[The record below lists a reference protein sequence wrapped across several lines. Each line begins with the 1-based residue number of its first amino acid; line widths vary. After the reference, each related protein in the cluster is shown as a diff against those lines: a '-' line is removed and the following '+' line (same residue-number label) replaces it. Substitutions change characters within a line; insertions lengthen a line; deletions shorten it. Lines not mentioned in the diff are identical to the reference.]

1 MKNNLIKG
9 QAIPFTQ
16 SNIDTDAIIPKQYLK
31 SIKKSGFGP
40 FLFDSL
46 RYLDPG
52 DLSTTKDRK
61 SNKDFILNI
70 KPFDTGTIIVAN
82 DNFGC
87 GSSREHAVWALKDF
101 GIKVIISSSFAD
113 IFYRNS
119 FKNSLLLIRVKKKE
133 VEELLIDIKNLGRYE
148 LTIDIQNQTIS
159 TPKDKVYR
167 FDINPTDKERII
179 LGYDDIGLTLKL
191 SDKII
196 SYENKMKIKK
206 PWIFEDSHDTE

>member
-1 MKNNLIKG
+1 MKNKLIKG
-9 QAIPFTQ
+9 QAIPFAQ

-40 FLFDSL
+40 YLFDSL

-61 SNKDFILNI
+61 INPDFILNI
-70 KPFDTGTIIVAN
+70 DPFKTGSIIIAN

-119 FKNSLLLIRVKKKE
+119 FKNSLLLISLNKKE
-133 VEELLIDIKNLGRYE
+133 IEELLKEIENLIKYE
-148 LTIDIQNQTIS
+148 LTIDIQSQTIT
-159 TPKDKVYR
+159 TPDGKVFK
-167 FDINPTDKERII
+167 FDINSSDKERII

-191 SDKII
+191 SEKIT

-206 PWIFEDSHDTE
+206 PWMFEDNHESN

>member
-1 MKNNLIKG
+1 MKNKIIG

-52 DLSTTKDRK
+52 DLSTTSSR
-61 SNKDFILNI
+61 NVNPDFILNI
-70 KPFDTGTIIVAN
+70 EPFKTGNIIVAN

-101 GIKVIISSSFAD
+101 GIEAIISSSFAD
-113 IFYRNS
+113 IFHRNS
-119 FKNSLLLIRVKKKE
+119 FKNSLLLICISKDDIE
-133 VEELLIDIKNLGRYE
+133 VLLNDISGSAKYE
-148 LTIDIQNQTIS
+148 LTIDIQNQTIK
-159 TPKDKVYR
+159 TPNDTVFS
-167 FDINPTDKERII
+167 FDINPSDKERII
-179 LGYDDIGLTLKL
+179 LGYDDIGLTLQH
-191 SDKII
+191 SDKIKE
-196 SYENKMKIKK
+196 YESKMKIKK
-206 PWIFEDSHDTE
+206 PWIFEDNHE

>member
-1 MKNNLIKG
+1 MKNKTIIG

-52 DLSTTKDRK
+52 DLSTTSNRK
-61 SNKDFILNI
+61 INPNFILNI
-70 KPFDTGTIIVAN
+70 EPFKTGNIIVAN

-101 GIKVIISSSFAD
+101 GIEAIISSSFAD

-119 FKNSLLLIRVKKKE
+119 FKNSLLLICISKDDVE
-133 VEELLIDIKNLGRYE
+133 VLLDDISSSAKYE
-148 LTIDIQNQTIS
+148 LTIDIQNQTIK
-159 TPKDKVYR
+159 TPSDIVFS
-167 FDINPTDKERII
+167 FDINPSDKERII
-179 LGYDDIGLTLKL
+179 LGYDDIGLTLKH
-191 SDKII
+191 SDKIKE
-196 SYENKMKIKK
+196 YESKMKIKK
-206 PWIFEDSHDTE
+206 PWMFEDNHE

>member
-1 MKNNLIKG
+1 MKNKVIKG

-46 RYLDPG
+46 RYLEAG
-52 DLSTTKDRK
+52 DLSTTNNRK
-61 SNKDFILNI
+61 VNPDFILNI
-70 KPFDTGTIIVAN
+70 DPYKSGNIIVAN

-101 GIKVIISSSFAD
+101 GIEAIISSSFAD

-119 FKNSLLLIRVKKKE
+119 LKNSLLLICLSKKDIQI
-133 VEELLIDIKNLGRYE
+133 LLADSSNTSKYE
-148 LTIDIQNQTIS
+148 LTIDIQSQTIT
-159 TPKDKVYR
+159 TPDAKV
-167 FDINPTDKERII
+167 FKFNITAPDKERII
-179 LGYDDIGLTLKL
+179 FGYDDIGLTLKH
-191 SDKII
+191 SDKINE
-196 SYENKMKIKK
+196 YENKMKRKK
-206 PWIFEDSHDTE
+206 PWIFEESHE

>member
-1 MKNNLIKG
+1 MKNKIIKG

-52 DLSTTKDRK
+52 DLSTTSSR
-61 SNKDFILNI
+61 NINPDFILNI
-70 KPFDTGTIIVAN
+70 EPFKTGNIIVAN

-101 GIKVIISSSFAD
+101 GIEAIISSSFAD
-113 IFYRNS
+113 IFHRNS
-119 FKNSLLLIRVKKKE
+119 FKNSLLLICITKDDIE
-133 VEELLIDIKNLGRYE
+133 VLLDDISGSAKYE
-148 LTIDIQNQTIS
+148 LTIDIQNQTIK
-159 TPKDKVYR
+159 TPNDMVFS
-167 FDINPTDKERII
+167 FDINPSDKERII
-179 LGYDDIGLTLKL
+179 LGYDDIGLTLQH
-191 SDKII
+191 SDKIKE
-196 SYENKMKIKK
+196 YESKMKIKK
-206 PWIFEDSHDTE
+206 PWMFEDNHE

>member
-1 MKNNLIKG
+1 MKNKIIKG

-52 DLSTTKDRK
+52 DLSTTSSR
-61 SNKDFILNI
+61 NINPDFILNI
-70 KPFDTGTIIVAN
+70 EPFKTGNIIVAN

-101 GIKVIISSSFAD
+101 GIEAIISSSFAD
-113 IFYRNS
+113 IFHRNS
-119 FKNSLLLIRVKKKE
+119 FKNSLLLICITKDDIE
-133 VEELLIDIKNLGRYE
+133 VLLDDISSSTKYE
-148 LTIDIQNQTIS
+148 LTIDIQNQTIK
-159 TPKDKVYR
+159 TPNDTVFS
-167 FDINPTDKERII
+167 FDINPSDKERII
-179 LGYDDIGLTLKL
+179 LGYDDIGLTLKH
-191 SDKII
+191 SDKIKE
-196 SYENKMKIKK
+196 YESKMKIKK
-206 PWIFEDSHDTE
+206 PWMFEDNHE

>member
-1 MKNNLIKG
+1 MKNKTIIG

-52 DLSTTKDRK
+52 DLSTTSSRK
-61 SNKDFILNI
+61 INPNFILNI
-70 KPFDTGTIIVAN
+70 EPFKTGNIIVAN

-101 GIKVIISSSFAD
+101 GIEAIISSSFAD

-119 FKNSLLLIRVKKKE
+119 FKNSLLLICISKDDVE
-133 VEELLIDIKNLGRYE
+133 VLLDDISSSAKYE
-148 LTIDIQNQTIS
+148 LTIDIQNQTIK
-159 TPKDKVYR
+159 TPSDIVFS
-167 FDINPTDKERII
+167 FDINPSDKERII
-179 LGYDDIGLTLKL
+179 LGYDDIGLTLKH
-191 SDKII
+191 SDKIKE
-196 SYENKMKIKK
+196 YESKMKIKK
-206 PWIFEDSHDTE
+206 PWMFEDNHE

>member
-52 DLSTTKDRK
+52 DLSTTKERK

-101 GIKVIISSSFAD
+101 GIKAIISSSFAD

-159 TPKDKVYR
+159 TPKDKVYK
-167 FDINPTDKERII
+167 FDINPTDKERIV

-206 PWIFEDSHDTE
+206 PWIFEDSHDSK

>member
-1 MKNNLIKG
+1 MKNKIIG

-52 DLSTTKDRK
+52 DLSTTSSR
-61 SNKDFILNI
+61 NVNPDFILNI
-70 KPFDTGTIIVAN
+70 EPFKTGNIIVAN

-101 GIKVIISSSFAD
+101 GIEAIISSSFAD
-113 IFYRNS
+113 IFHRNS
-119 FKNSLLLIRVKKKE
+119 FKNSLLLICISKDDIQV
-133 VEELLIDIKNLGRYE
+133 LLDDISGSAKYE
-148 LTIDIQNQTIS
+148 LTIDIQNQTIK
-159 TPKDKVYR
+159 TPNDTVFS
-167 FDINPTDKERII
+167 FDINPSDKERII
-179 LGYDDIGLTLKL
+179 LGYDDIGLTLQH
-191 SDKII
+191 SDKIKE
-196 SYENKMKIKK
+196 YESKMKIKK
-206 PWIFEDSHDTE
+206 PWMFEDNHE

>member
-1 MKNNLIKG
+1 MKNKIIG

-52 DLSTTKDRK
+52 DLSTTSSR
-61 SNKDFILNI
+61 NVNPDFILNI
-70 KPFDTGTIIVAN
+70 EPFKTGNIIVAN

-101 GIKVIISSSFAD
+101 GIEAIISSSFAD
-113 IFYRNS
+113 IFHRNS
-119 FKNSLLLIRVKKKE
+119 FKNSLLLICISKDDIQV
-133 VEELLIDIKNLGRYE
+133 LLDDISGSAKYE
-148 LTIDIQNQTIS
+148 LTIDIQNQTIK
-159 TPKDKVYR
+159 TPNDTVFS
-167 FDINPTDKERII
+167 FDINPSDKERII
-179 LGYDDIGLTLKL
+179 LGYDDIGLTLKH
-191 SDKII
+191 SDKIKE
-196 SYENKMKIKK
+196 YETKMKIKK
-206 PWIFEDSHDTE
+206 PWIFEDNHE

>member
-70 KPFDTGTIIVAN
+70 KPFNTGTIIVAN

-101 GIKVIISSSFAD
+101 GIKAIISSSFAD

-159 TPKDKVYR
+159 TPKDKVYK
-167 FDINPTDKERII
+167 FDINPTDKERIV

-206 PWIFEDSHDTE
+206 PWIFEDSHDSK

>member
-1 MKNNLIKG
+1 MKNKIIG

-52 DLSTTKDRK
+52 DLSTTSSR
-61 SNKDFILNI
+61 NVNPDFILNI
-70 KPFDTGTIIVAN
+70 EPFKTGNIIVAN

-101 GIKVIISSSFAD
+101 GIEAIISSSFAD
-113 IFYRNS
+113 IFHRNS
-119 FKNSLLLIRVKKKE
+119 FKNSLLLICISKDDVE
-133 VEELLIDIKNLGRYE
+133 VLLDDISSSAKYE
-148 LTIDIQNQTIS
+148 LTIDIQNQTIK
-159 TPKDKVYR
+159 TPNDIVFS
-167 FDINPTDKERII
+167 FDINPSDKERII
-179 LGYDDIGLTLKL
+179 LGYDDIGLTLKH
-191 SDKII
+191 SDKIKE
-196 SYENKMKIKK
+196 YETKMKIKK
-206 PWIFEDSHDTE
+206 PWMFEDNHEAD

>member
-1 MKNNLIKG
+1 MKNKIIKG

-52 DLSTTKDRK
+52 DLSTTSSR
-61 SNKDFILNI
+61 NVNPDFILNI
-70 KPFDTGTIIVAN
+70 EPFKTGNIIVAN

-101 GIKVIISSSFAD
+101 GIEAIISSSFAD
-113 IFYRNS
+113 IFHRNS
-119 FKNSLLLIRVKKKE
+119 FKNSLLLICISKDDVE
-133 VEELLIDIKNLGRYE
+133 VLLDDISGSAKYE
-148 LTIDIQNQTIS
+148 LTIDIQNQTIK
-159 TPKDKVYR
+159 TPNDTVFC
-167 FDINPTDKERII
+167 FDINPSDKERII
-179 LGYDDIGLTLKL
+179 QGYDDIGLTLKH
-191 SDKII
+191 SDKIKE
-196 SYENKMKIKK
+196 YESKMKIKK
-206 PWIFEDSHDTE
+206 PWMFEDNHE